1 MKNNFFLNSGWMH
14 QELFHRWFEQIFLQ
28 NTKDLPRPILLIVD
42 GHGSHFNVQT
52 LKLAVEN
59 QVYVIK

>member
-1 MKNNFFLNSGWMH
+1 MH